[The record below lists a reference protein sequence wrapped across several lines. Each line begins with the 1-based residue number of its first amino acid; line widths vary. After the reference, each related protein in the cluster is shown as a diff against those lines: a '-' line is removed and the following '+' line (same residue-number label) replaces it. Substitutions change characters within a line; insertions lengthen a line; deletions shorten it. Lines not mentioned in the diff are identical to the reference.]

1 MWHQQNPGGSIAQL
15 HHSML
20 WQSRRCTEPAPQ
32 QQENPE
38 IGSGVSGQNP
48 RDAVVAV
55 GSRGF
60 QVFMSE
66 SAAKKLE
73 IYVSQV
79 KTIGCYQ
86 NKES

>member
-1 MWHQQNPGGSIAQL
+1 MAS
-15 HHSML
+15 
-20 WQSRRCTEPAPQ
+20 TESGWVNRPAAPSHALAV
-32 QQENPE
+32 EKMYGTRASTAGESE
-38 IGSGVSGQNP
+38 ISSGVSGQ
-48 RDAVVAV
+48 DLHDVVVAV